1 MYQNHR
7 RYYHFHRCCMS
18 NDKIGLLF
26 RGIDTGQINS
36 TPYFAYIK
44 LTIKQI
50 GNEKEAR
57 QCKQHRDGPSRFLET
72 DGIGKCGNLYRTNI
86 GKVTAAEK
94 SITGK
99 SPVSATV
106 FPVSIAAV
114 RTQRT
119 LGSGKAVFTVS
130 AMGFGCMGLNHHRS
144 QSPDEKAC
152 TRLIHEA
159 IERGVTL
166 FDTAESYGY
175 HKMRNW

>member
-1 MYQNHR
+1 MKKKQDSVNNTEMGR
-7 RYYHFHRCCMS
+7 R
-18 NDKIGLLF
+18 G
-26 RGIDTGQINS
+26 
-36 TPYFAYIK
+36 
-44 LTIKQI
+44 
-50 GNEKEAR
+50 
-57 QCKQHRDGPSRFLET
+57 FL
-72 DGIGKCGNLYRTNI
+72 KRTVLASAAI
-86 GKVTAAEK
+86 CIAPILEKVTAAEK

-175 HKMRNW
+175 HKNEKLVGEALRLCRSCICFIEIRTQVRERRAGECGRRQYSVKHPPCVRKLLA